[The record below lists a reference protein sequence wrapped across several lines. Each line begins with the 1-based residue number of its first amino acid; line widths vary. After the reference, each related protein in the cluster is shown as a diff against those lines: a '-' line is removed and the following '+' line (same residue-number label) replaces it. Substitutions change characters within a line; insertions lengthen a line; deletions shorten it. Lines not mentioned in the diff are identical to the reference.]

1 MRLLKTIRSLTTFLL
16 VLALFVLFIFPF
28 ALILINSFKTR
39 LKVVS
44 DPLSLPAEFNFDNY
58 ASAIRKMDFFH
69 ALGNSLLVTVVSV
82 ALIILTA
89 AMLAYYLVRWKS
101 KFSSG
106 VLMALVASM
115 IVPFQ
120 SLMIPFVTI
129 YGELGLLNS
138 KWMLCFYYA
147 GFGIPLATFMY
158 HGFIKGIPKDL
169 ELAAFVDG
177 ATRIQVFVRV
187 VFPILAPITTTLAI
201 LDVLWIWNDFLL
213 PSLVLLSDANRT
225 LPLSTFYFFG
235 KYTSNYSEAMA
246 ALVLSII
253 PIILFYLAM
262 QRHIIKGVMDGAVK

>member
-1 MRLLKTIRSLTTFLL
+1 MSLLKSARKTIAFLL
-16 VLALFVLFIFPF
+16 VAALFVLYIFPF
-28 ALILINSFKTR
+28 FLILTNSFKTR

-44 DPLSLPAEFNFDNY
+44 SPLSLPTEFKLDNY
-58 ASAIRKMDFFH
+58 VSAIRKMDFLH
-69 ALGNSLLVTVVSV
+69 ALGNSLMVTVVSV
-82 ALIILTA
+82 VVIIVMA
-89 AMLAYYLVRWKS
+89 SMLAYYLVRWKS

-129 YGELGLLNS
+129 YGQLGLLNS
-138 KWMLCFYYA
+138 KWMLCFYYL

-169 ELAAFVDG
+169 EQAAFVDG
-177 ATRIQVFVRV
+177 ASRIQVFTRV
-187 VFPILAPITTTLAI
+187 IFPILAPITTTIAI

-213 PSLVLLSDANRT
+213 PSLVLLSESNRT